1 MKQIV
6 PIMYFFFFYNNV
18 IDVKCFIDN
27 GQIYYKISQKEQPIL
42 KIYKTVKS
50 ENGLYEIADFSKTT
64 SIWV

>member
-1 MKQIV
+1 
-6 PIMYFFFFYNNV
+6 MYFFFLYNNV

-27 GQIYYKISQKEQPIL
+27 EQIYYKIKQKEKPIL

-50 ENGLYEIADFSKTT
+50 ENSLYEIADFSKTT